1 MYFRNHQNKS
11 RKNQLKW
18 QKKKT
23 ISFEV
28 IRAQEELTRFSD
40 INKVMSMLDESE
52 INVVFVS
59 RDRL

>member
-1 MYFRNHQNKS
+1 MA
-11 RKNQLKW
+11 
-18 QKKKT
+18 KKKT